1 MTEVVK
7 VCYRF
12 LWKRWSQSPERFT
25 TALKP
30 RRSFSPGFQ
39 KEQQQK
45 ASAKIP
51 QKPCEMDKMASWIIM
66 IYLFIRPMPPDRLV
80 VVDSETQE
88 IAWRRSQ
95 VDHFDR
101 KKIFMKF
108 TNVPR
113 AREWRSTS
121 SKSRRKMSGVSNI
134 LWRTWITKM
143 KTSSS
148 QFRSLSRSFFLDI
161 STLPNKQLLGW
172 RGVLDDVLRP
182 YLNHHH
188 DNISLYLIINNR
200 NNDSPMTRTGLSTGW
215 MCTALQNTKAWSWRV
230 NLAMLRSK

>member
-1 MTEVVK
+1 M
-7 VCYRF
+7 YRF
-12 LWKRWSQSPERFT
+12 LWKRWSQSLEKFT

-39 KEQQQK
+39 KEQQLK
-45 ASAKIP
+45 TSAKIP
-51 QKPCEMDKMASWIIM
+51 QKPCEMDKMAPWVII

-101 KKIFMKF
+101 NKKTHYQF

-121 SKSRRKMSGVSNI
+121 SKSRRKTNDVSNI

-143 KTSSS
+143 KTSNS
-148 QFRSLSRSFFLDI
+148 QFRSLFRSYSDI
-161 STLPNKQLLGW
+161 STLPNVQLLER
-172 RGVLDDVLRP
+172 RGVLDDVLKP
-182 YLNHHH
+182 
-188 DNISLYLIINNR
+188 
-200 NNDSPMTRTGLSTGW
+200 
-215 MCTALQNTKAWSWRV
+215 C
-230 NLAMLRSK
+230 

>member
-1 MTEVVK
+1 MVMRRVKDLWPAFQYSHRKSTMTEVVK

-101 KKIFMKF
+101 KKYLWNLRMSPEQGSEEVQVQNQEGKRAMSRVPCGRPGPRRWKHKIHNSARFSGL
-108 TNVPR
+108 TN
-113 AREWRSTS
+113 
-121 SKSRRKMSGVSNI
+121 
-134 LWRTWITKM
+134 
-143 KTSSS
+143 
-148 QFRSLSRSFFLDI
+148 
-161 STLPNKQLLGW
+161 
-172 RGVLDDVLRP
+172 
-182 YLNHHH
+182 
-188 DNISLYLIINNR
+188 
-200 NNDSPMTRTGLSTGW
+200 
-215 MCTALQNTKAWSWRV
+215 
-230 NLAMLRSK
+230 

>member
-1 MTEVVK
+1 MEALISVSGK
-7 VCYRF
+7 VYYSSKTKKIFLTRF
-12 LWKRWSQSPERFT
+12 S
-25 TALKP
+25 
-30 RRSFSPGFQ
+30 

-95 VDHFDR
+95 VDHFD
-101 KKIFMKF
+101 KKKKVFMQL

-121 SKSRRKMSGVSNI
+121 SKSRRKTSDVSNI

-143 KTSSS
+143 KTSNS
-148 QFRSLSRSFFLDI
+148 QFRSLFRSYSDI
-161 STLPNKQLLGW
+161 STW
-172 RGVLDDVLRP
+172 LDDVLKP
-182 YLNHHH
+182 
-188 DNISLYLIINNR
+188 
-200 NNDSPMTRTGLSTGW
+200 
-215 MCTALQNTKAWSWRV
+215 C
-230 NLAMLRSK
+230 